1 MANYGLKYYAEWRNY
16 RKHDYRLEVLRRGYS
31 GSAKAMGDFAGCILE
46 VQGSQGDII
55 APIVKTQLRF
65 TLIDTYDEPDTGSV
79 KHGDWQEFYTP
90 DAGLYKVVLKAWD
103 SGAWVTEWSGYI
115 TPDSWAENLDYR
127 TGVTITARDNIGH
140 LQDFAFD
147 MSPNSDGLV
156 KISDL
161 IDRAMEICELAMD
174 YTIARS
180 GLGPSSLNSIVADGV
195 YLHDA
200 YINASIFEDGN
211 WYDALEKTLEAIGM
225 ALRYVGN
232 NSVEITYLRNLPY
245 MGNPYAQAG
254 YQELEFYGGN
264 LELDPAVK
272 EIVEEQDYG
281 HDSDVYFDVRSGLEF
296 GSTETYRAKT
306 DGNKM
311 PSGGTFSRPEHDANI
326 NTVTDRGTSRWM
338 VGSFLLDPSLYTPS
352 TNLVRDEGQEG
363 WKKYALVEANQISD
377 SVQVAIFNMNT
388 RTAAIKLV
396 FQFTPTPLTL
406 EYVGSTGASTNRIKN
421 SGYSLSQIKY
431 SVSRTGNGVKYWN
444 GAAWV
449 STPQVLTQDYDAQNE
464 YATDLEIQLKE
475 TEGSYPGQIIV
486 IFYQITY
493 KCWSDVGNGAYARVA
508 AVRAELN
515 ATTAVSSNTVKT
527 ISNADYNV
535 RITRRPLFGALS
547 VNVGFV
553 TPDNYKKGLYYYKD
567 GVLTLYPYRVRFD
580 GQASGR
586 EIPLPVLIHEQI
598 LCFYYGAAR
607 VLHGNCA
614 PINKVRLE
622 FQNRFRYKNTY
633 YLLQGGSLDLFSGIL
648 TGAVLREYAN
658 FNDLWDGTTPTWS
671 DDQGYNVAPSSGSG
685 GGGSSSGGG
694 GGGGGTVTS
703 VGLSMPTGF
712 SVQGSPVTGQGTF
725 TVAYANGYSLPTTA
739 KQGQWDNKQDAINDL
754 EQIRIGARKGDTAYH
769 KPRNGIPSTDLASG
783 VIPDVSQFITRMVND
798 LVNYY
803 TKSETYTK
811 AEVAALIGAIQT
823 FHYEIHASTS
833 AVTSPSNNVLYLIG
847 PTGSGADKYEEYV
860 YDRTNQNPWVKIG
873 DTSID
878 LSGLLPKTG
887 GTLTGDLRLKP
898 ANANYGLRIRFGD
911 GDYVYL
917 LEDTDDHFVI
927 YADRGIDLNTG
938 SGYDVKVNGVA
949 LTPDDYVTK
958 STTQTITGEKTFTTK
973 PVHIG
978 STSGIDVNGSSYID
992 IGEARLVYDSTNKAL
1007 HITMK
1012 SGSSQTIGLYADG
1025 FVSAKGAAASGD
1037 QVKFVALTGAQTVAG
1052 VKTFSSNIII
1062 NGVTLTGS
1070 SSLLSVNKNASFSGI
1085 TDKVGGS
1092 TVTHAVSIQDIINR
1106 IVALENA

>member
-1 MANYGLKYYAEWRNY
+1 MASYGLKYYAEWRNY

-31 GSAKAMGDFAGCILE
+31 GSAKAMGDFSGCILE
-46 VQGSQGDII
+46 IQGSQGDII

-140 LQDFAFD
+140 LQDFAFN

-225 ALRYVGN
+225 AMRYVGN

-245 MGNPYAQAG
+245 MGSPYAQAG
-254 YQELEFYGGN
+254 YQDLEFYGGT

-281 HDSDVYFDVRSGLEF
+281 HESDVYFDVRGGIEF

-306 DGNKM
+306 DGNEM

-352 TNLVRDEGQEG
+352 TNLVRDEGEEG

-580 GQASGR
+580 GQASGS

-607 VLHGNCA
+607 VLQGICA
-614 PINKVRLE
+614 PINKVRLD
-622 FQNRFRYKNTY
+622 FHNRFRYKNTY

-671 DDQGYNVAPSSGSG
+671 DDQGYNVTPSSGSG

-694 GGGGGTVTS
+694 GGGGGGSTVAISSPATAGGNVAIITIDGTPYQLKNNVAWGSYNSTKKTVMVTINGTTRELCVDGYASGGGSSYTLPAATSGALGGVRIGYEQTGKNYPVLLDGNNRAYVNVPWEASSIEGLSRKAPRIQIYRGFNKSEQTAFAPYLLAEHPAIGTVTDAEF
-703 VGLSMPTGF
+703 VLMMLSPRRARRTG
-712 SVQGSPVTGQGTF
+712 
-725 TVAYANGYSLPTTA
+725 
-739 KQGQWDNKQDAINDL
+739 NKL
-754 EQIRIGARKGDTAYH
+754 CKARKGWGAALGKTGEGGFTFSSRVTLLDLRTYILQNYVSVFGRDTSSMSYATYQSLRLATGFGYPTGTETLYR
-769 KPRNGIPSTDLASG
+769 KKVKRSRVFGIAVRWTNPEFRELASG
-783 VIPDVSQFITRMVND
+783 TLSDHTTEIYENGKYIPRWIYSDVAPIRVS
-798 LVNYY
+798 
-803 TKSETYTK
+803 
-811 AEVAALIGAIQT
+811 AEVGQLDNIAGTTHTGGVIGFQ
-823 FHYEIHASTS
+823 
-833 AVTSPSNNVLYLIG
+833 
-847 PTGSGADKYEEYV
+847 
-860 YDRTNQNPWVKIG
+860 
-873 DTSID
+873 
-878 LSGLLPKTG
+878 LLP
-887 GTLTGDLRLKP
+887 
-898 ANANYGLRIRFGD
+898 
-911 GDYVYL
+911 
-917 LEDTDDHFVI
+917 
-927 YADRGIDLNTG
+927 
-938 SGYDVKVNGVA
+938 
-949 LTPDDYVTK
+949 
-958 STTQTITGEKTFTTK
+958 
-973 PVHIG
+973 
-978 STSGIDVNGSSYID
+978 
-992 IGEARLVYDSTNKAL
+992 
-1007 HITMK
+1007 
-1012 SGSSQTIGLYADG
+1012 
-1025 FVSAKGAAASGD
+1025 
-1037 QVKFVALTGAQTVAG
+1037 
-1052 VKTFSSNIII
+1052 
-1062 NGVTLTGS
+1062 
-1070 SSLLSVNKNASFSGI
+1070 
-1085 TDKVGGS
+1085 
-1092 TVTHAVSIQDIINR
+1092 
-1106 IVALENA
+1106 